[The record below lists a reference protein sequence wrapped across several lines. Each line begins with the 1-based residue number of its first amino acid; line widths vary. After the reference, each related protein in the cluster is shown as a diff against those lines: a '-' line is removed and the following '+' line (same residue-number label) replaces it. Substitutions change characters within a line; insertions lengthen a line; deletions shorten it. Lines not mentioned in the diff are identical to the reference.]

1 MKQVKVALLG
11 LGVVGSGTYRILQN
25 KKEYIASN
33 DKVEIEVV
41 KVLEKNQDRLK
52 ELKIP
57 KSMVAKTIDEI
68 VEDKE
73 IQIVAEFFG
82 GIEPAKT
89 FLIKCLKSGKSI
101 VTANK
106 EMLAKSWPELEKAA
120 REGNAGIYFEA
131 SCVGGVPVIRALTES
146 MQGNNIISLKGI
158 VNGTT
163 NYILSRMIKEKVDYA
178 TCLKDAQKLGYAEA
192 NPSADV
198 DGFDAMYKNSIL
210 SSLAYKKRVPIDMI
224 YREGISNISLE
235 DMEAGTDMGYTLKLL
250 AISKCIDG
258 KIEARVH
265 PAFIPSEHPL
275 AQVQGSFNALFM
287 HGDNVD
293 DVMLYGRGAGSF
305 PTGSAIVSD
314 IVYAARV
321 TEHRRYAWEEDL
333 DINKNDFEHNFISKY
348 YVRILV
354 DDNEGILSAIAAVF
368 SKNKISIKSL
378 VQKDSK
384 KKSVPIVFITHETRE
399 ESMKN
404 ALDEIS
410 QLVGVESVAAVIR
423 VED

>member
-163 NYILSRMIKEKVDYA
+163 NYILSRMIKD
-178 TCLKDAQKLGYAEA
+178 T
-192 NPSADV
+192 
-198 DGFDAMYKNSIL
+198 NS
-210 SSLAYKKRVPIDMI
+210 
-224 YREGISNISLE
+224 
-235 DMEAGTDMGYTLKLL
+235 
-250 AISKCIDG
+250 
-258 KIEARVH
+258 
-265 PAFIPSEHPL
+265 
-275 AQVQGSFNALFM
+275 
-287 HGDNVD
+287 DN
-293 DVMLYGRGAGSF
+293 R
-305 PTGSAIVSD
+305 
-314 IVYAARV
+314 
-321 TEHRRYAWEEDL
+321 
-333 DINKNDFEHNFISKY
+333 
-348 YVRILV
+348 
-354 DDNEGILSAIAAVF
+354 
-368 SKNKISIKSL
+368 
-378 VQKDSK
+378 
-384 KKSVPIVFITHETRE
+384 
-399 ESMKN
+399 
-404 ALDEIS
+404 
-410 QLVGVESVAAVIR
+410 
-423 VED
+423 

>member
-82 GIEPAKT
+82 GIEPAK
-89 FLIKCLKSGKSI
+89 IKCLKSGKSI

-265 PAFIPSEHPL
+265 PAFIPTEHPL

-314 IVYAARV
+314 IVYAASV

-354 DDNEGILSAIAAVF
+354 DDNEGILCAIAAVF

-410 QLVGVESVAAVIR
+410 QLVGVESVAAIIR